1 MAQNRTKKKRKN
13 VITLIDYLANSELT
27 YLFFKILI
35 FNEKQ
40 IYSKLLNTGRKEII
54 LLASGR

>member
-13 VITLIDYLANSELT
+13 VIILIAYFASSELT

-40 IYSKLLNTGRKEII
+40 IY
-54 LLASGR
+54 